1 MLYLQRLFKGS
12 QPYLIRAILSNSLV
26 NLQGRSDSWFEIDRL
41 IELHNGNMKKLFQ
54 AKQGSSIELES
65 LFNNYALNSAHLE
78 ELGREIDRVF
88 SAGSN
93 LEHPSKDAR
102 KDILV
107 MAEML
112 YPSSLAR
119 INGRTVNHEAIGAI
133 AKGSYRLA
141 GDVLAKFNASEC
153 FGDLSF
159 YEALVD
165 HDSIDT
171 ENLEFFEHDN
181 EE

>member
-1 MLYLQRLFKGS
+1 
-12 QPYLIRAILSNSLV
+12 
-26 NLQGRSDSWFEIDRL
+26 
-41 IELHNGNMKKLFQ
+41 MKKLFQ
-54 AKQGSSIELES
+54 AKRGSSIELES

-93 LEHPSKDAR
+93 LEHPSKNAR

-119 INGRTVNHEAIGAI
+119 INGRTVNHEAIDAM

-141 GDVLAKFNASEC
+141 GDVLAPREIR
-153 FGDLSF
+153 GQD
-159 YEALVD
+159 
-165 HDSIDT
+165 
-171 ENLEFFEHDN
+171 
-181 EE
+181 

>member
-1 MLYLQRLFKGS
+1 
-12 QPYLIRAILSNSLV
+12 
-26 NLQGRSDSWFEIDRL
+26 
-41 IELHNGNMKKLFQ
+41 MKKLFQ
-54 AKQGSSIELES
+54 AKRGSSIELES

-78 ELGREIDRVF
+78 ELGREIDQVF

-93 LEHPSKDAR
+93 LEHPSKDAQ

-112 YPSSLAR
+112 YLSSLAC
-119 INGRTVNHEAIGAI
+119 INGRTVNHEAIDAM

-171 ENLEFFEHDN
+171 ENLDFFEHDN